1 MITQWSRVSGEVR
14 LGRGAARV
22 TKRRLVGNFPRFDKD
37 STFYDKF
44 RFILNNFVF
53 LSTIL
58 GILL

>member
-1 MITQWSRVSGEVR
+1 MSGEVR

>member
-1 MITQWSRVSGEVR
+1 VSGEVR